1 MSAHT
6 PGPWKVINHPRVA
19 HVDSMRSVGHGAN
32 GMASIVWLTGGAL
45 AQEANARL
53 IAAAP
58 DLLAALEELKY
69 RDLEDGPCWCR
80 SIFDLAARGGQHLG
94 YCETARAAFAKARG
108 GK

>member
-19 HVDSMRSVGHGAN
+19 HVDSQRSVGFGAN
-32 GMASIVWLTGGAL
+32 GMASIAWLTGGVL
-45 AQEANARL
+45 NQEANAHL

-58 DLLAALEELKY
+58 DLLAVVEECLESEERRRRELK
-69 RDLEDGPCWCR
+69 DGSPA
-80 SIFDLAARGGQHLG
+80 STYSDARLG
-94 YCETARAAFAKARG
+94 RIRAAIAKARG

>member
-6 PGPWKVINHPRVA
+6 PGPWKVVNHPRVA

-45 AQEANARL
+45 AQEANAAL

-58 DLLAALEELKY
+58 DLLDVLEMI
-69 RDLEDGPCWCR
+69 RDADEDCR
-80 SIFDLAARGGQHLG
+80 RDGLPQMNPMARRRLD
-94 YCETARAAFAKARG
+94 AVLAKATG